1 MVWWRAA
8 ASIVAALLSMGCVAW
23 PEDAADFISDSSSW
37 VMQGLPPA
45 LILGGGEKEERIG
58 RRMADAGVASQVAAE
73 LLKAL
78 IDDDRPKDPNATD
91 GFPSGHAAGA
101 WALAEA
107 ASIEEPSVRPY
118 AYAFAAAVTWSRVE
132 TDLHTP
138 LQALAGA
145 ALGYAIGHASGRT
158 NHGLLNG
165 LFVREKQGGPA
176 PGALGGRE
184 AAWETA
190 PGSLTRPAGVRAR
203 PVITVWKT
211 TW

>member
-1 MVWWRAA
+1 M
-8 ASIVAALLSMGCVAW
+8 AALVVAVPLATGSVVW
-23 PEDAADFISDSSSW
+23 PDDAAEDAAKFIGDSSTW
-37 VMQGLPPA
+37 IMRGLPPA

-58 RRMADAGVASQVAAE
+58 RRMADAGVVSQVANE
-73 LLKAL
+73 LLKAV
-78 IDDDRPKDPNATD
+78 IDDDRPDDPEATD

-132 TDLHTP
+132 SDRHTV

-165 LFVREKQGGPA
+165 LFVREKGNAASGGLGASAAAWDNGPA
-176 PGALGGRE
+176 P
-184 AAWETA
+184 AA
-190 PGSLTRPAGVRAR
+190 GSANRHVRPL
-203 PVITVWKT
+203 ITVWET
-211 TW
+211 SW